1 MVSFHI
7 GSLKVGFDFSFFAV
21 MAIFFA
27 LDDSGYG
34 IFCIAACLCHEAG
47 HLALLLIT
55 GDIPPELIFSGSGI
69 CIKQEGEVSIPVLA
83 AGCTVNFI
91 LFIIFYF
98 FLEQDSVYKLMF
110 AGSNLCIG
118 AMNLLPIGELDGKKL
133 LERFFTAFLPF
144 KAAQRA
150 LYISELAGFA
160 LAAVAVAIL
169 LLSGTINITSVFQLA
184 HTYGYLLPLL
194 QSENHT
200 YKNDSLRK

>member
-55 GDIPPELIFSGSGI
+55 DRIPPELIFSGSGI

-83 AGCTVNFI
+83 AGCAVNFI

-98 FLEQDSVYKLMF
+98 FMEQDSVYKLMF

-150 LYISELAGFA
+150 LYVSELAGFV
-160 LAAVAVAIL
+160 LAVLAVVFL
-169 LLSGTINITSVFQLA
+169 LLSGTLNIASIFVIIYVFA
-184 HTYGYLLPLL
+184 VDFLL
-194 QSENHT
+194 
-200 YKNDSLRK
+200 KIR

>member
-1 MVSFHI
+1 MVSFYI

-27 LDDSGYG
+27 FDDSGYG

-47 HLALLLIT
+47 HLALLLLT
-55 GDIPPELIFSGSGI
+55 RHVPDQLIFSGSGI
-69 CIKQEGEVSIPVLA
+69 CIKQEEEASIPVLA

-98 FLEQDSVYKLMF
+98 CLEQDSIYKLMF

-118 AMNLLPIGELDGKKL
+118 IMNLLPIGELDGKKL

-150 LYISELAGFA
+150 IFTSELAGFA
-160 LAAVAVAIL
+160 FAVAAVAVL
-169 LLSGTINITSVFQLA
+169 LLSGTINTTSIFVIIYVFAVDIML
-184 HTYGYLLPLL
+184 
-194 QSENHT
+194 
-200 YKNDSLRK
+200 KIR